1 MENTPP
7 TGYVFWGEK
16 LNLRSQTSKIIA
28 GKGGYT
34 K

>member
-7 TGYVFWGEK
+7 TGYVLLGEK

-28 GKGGYT
+28 GKDEYT